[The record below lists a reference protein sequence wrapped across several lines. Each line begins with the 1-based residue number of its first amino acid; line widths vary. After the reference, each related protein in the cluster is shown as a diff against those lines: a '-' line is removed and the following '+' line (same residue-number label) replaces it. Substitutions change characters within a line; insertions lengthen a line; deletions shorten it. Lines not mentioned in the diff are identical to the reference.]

1 MKMLKTQELAV
12 KNSRQISIF
21 TRTVGAAFAAFI
33 VANSTLGGAP
43 SPFIA
48 ALVGALNPFEAI
60 FAFIGAMLAY
70 FFNGKLSQCLIEISA
85 VVMILFI
92 KIISSEFFHKNLKAA
107 GSAII
112 TGVSYIICSLTI
124 IFFTVSQSGAASFV
138 AVCKGIICACAA
150 YFMILAYNSS
160 KEEGRLAT
168 SGTAGASLGIIFI
181 FLVATMCSIQLEF
194 LNFGRIFGIFAILFA
209 ARRNKH
215 AAGALCG
222 ALVTCGTVIYSA
234 ETGKA
239 AMLLAVSGIVAGLF
253 ADFGS
258 LAMSFFFIASTAA
271 GVILIGADLNTAK
284 ILLDSAVAAIAFVAV
299 PEKIINDFLGLGA
312 SCKSNA
318 KAVEL
323 AASKLGFA
331 AKTIF
336 DVKKSVEQVSKAL
349 EKRNKEND
357 PAICVC
363 DKVCGKCRNN
373 LYCWENE
380 FDKFFDAFSE
390 IKKILDEK
398 GKVSAADLPKSLD
411 KCFKRDEIVLAF
423 NEFFADEIA
432 ERKANQRLKEMRT
445 LLFEQFDGMG
455 NMLEEIGRDIF
466 YSKECDENFSKSVKD
481 FLADNGAICARA
493 CVFFNSLN
501 KIQIEAFYEGKLK
514 CPPEEVSEY
523 ISEIADREFE
533 IPQIFRAGEI
543 SKLCIMEKAEYKIET
558 AISKRAGSN
567 KETSGDSCEHFSDGQ
582 GGSYIIISDGMG
594 SGKTAAVDSFM
605 TISLLIR
612 LLKAGIGFPAAVK
625 LINSSLSVK
634 SNDESFATL
643 DFASINLYTGRLD
656 LLKLGAAPSFVKIG
670 GRVISVEASS
680 LPIGILSDLNADKR
694 SILLKDGDILVMASD
709 GIRDDGHKKI
719 REILLKNGEKS
730 PQEIADE
737 IMRCAFDEESCAK
750 KDDATVA
757 VIKISKN
764 IK

>member
-1 MKMLKTQELAV
+1 MLKSQELTV
-12 KNSRQISIF
+12 KNSRHLSIF

-48 ALVGALNPFEAI
+48 SLVGALNPFEAI
-60 FAFIGAMLAY
+60 FAFIGTMLAY
-70 FFNGKLSQCLIEISA
+70 FFGGKLSQCLVEISA

-92 KIISSEFFHKNLKAA
+92 KIVLSEFFHKNLKAA
-107 GSAII
+107 GSAVV
-112 TGVSYIICSLTI
+112 TGVSYILCSLTI
-124 IFFTVSQSGAASFV
+124 IFLTVSQSGAASFV

-150 YFMILAYNSS
+150 YFIILAYNSS
-160 KEEGRLAT
+160 KQEGKLAT

-194 LNFGRIFGIFAILFA
+194 LNFGRIFGIFVVLFA

-215 AAGALCG
+215 LGGALCG

-234 ETGKA
+234 ETGNA
-239 AMLLAVSGIVAGLF
+239 SMLLAVSGIVAGLF
-253 ADFGS
+253 ADFGV

-284 ILLDSAVAAIAFVAV
+284 ILLDSAVAAIVFVAV
-299 PEKIINDFLGLGA
+299 PERIINDFLGLGA
-312 SCKSNA
+312 PCKSNA

-336 DVKKSVEQVSKAL
+336 EVKKSVEQVSKAL

-357 PAICVC
+357 AAICVC

-390 IKKILDEK
+390 IRNVLDKKGEISI
-398 GKVSAADLPKSLD
+398 GDLPKSLD

-423 NEFFADEIA
+423 NEFFADEVA
-432 ERKANQRLKEMRT
+432 EKRANQKLKEMRA
-445 LLFEQFDGMG
+445 LLYEQFDGMG
-455 NMLEEIGRDIF
+455 NMLEEIGREIF
-466 YSKECDENFSKSVKD
+466 YSKECDEEFSKSVKE
-481 FLADNGAICARA
+481 FLVENGAICARA

-501 KIQIEAFYEGKLK
+501 KIQIEAFYEGELK
-514 CPPEEVSEY
+514 CPPEEVAEY
-523 ISEIADREFE
+523 ISEISDRDFE
-533 IPQIFRAGEI
+533 MPQIFKAGEI

-558 AISKRAGSN
+558 AISKRAGSS

-582 GGSYIIISDGMG
+582 GGSYLIISDGMG
-594 SGKTAAVDSFM
+594 SGKSAAVDSFM
-605 TISLLIR
+605 TVSLLIR

-634 SNDESFATL
+634 SNEESFATL
-643 DFASINLYTGRLD
+643 DVAAINLYTGRLD

-670 GRVISVEASS
+670 TRVISVESSS

-694 SILLKDGDILVMASD
+694 SVLLKSGDVLVMASD
-709 GIRDDGHKKI
+709 GIREDGHKKI
-719 REILLKNGEKS
+719 REILLKNGDESAQK
-730 PQEIADE
+730 IADE
-737 IMRCAFDEESCAK
+737 IMQYAFDIESCAK
-750 KDDATVA
+750 KDDATV
-757 VIKISKN
+757 VVTKISKN
-764 IK
+764 V